1 MLCCLKYFIPTVTL
15 RSADLIPASFDYN
28 AYIRENSLNL
38 LLGDNSI
45 VSDYSQKNIKSPTF
59 SVDPNNTTP
68 FPPEYDDL
76 ARLHYLV
83 SHRKALTVLEF
94 GVGKSTIVMG
104 DALLKNKRSHTG
116 QTRDVLRRINAYQI
130 HSIDNYADYI
140 EVVENQIPEALRKEG
155 ICNLHYSEL
164 EMGMFMDRACTYY
177 SKIPNVCP
185 DIIYLDGPDQ
195 FSPKGDVRG
204 VSTNHQDRMPMAAD
218 ILTIEHF
225 LHPSTLII
233 VDGRT
238 ANARFL
244 QCNLQRNWIHCYNA
258 EWDQH
263 FFELQETPLGVYN
276 KRMINFC
283 LGDSFYNRVSTDN

>member
-1 MLCCLKYFIPTVTL
+1 VSLK
-15 RSADLIPASFDYN
+15 SEDLIPASFDYN
-28 AYIRENSLNL
+28 SYIIENRINL
-38 LLGDNSI
+38 LLGDDSI
-45 VSDYSQKNIKSPTF
+45 ASDYSQKAIQSPTF

-68 FPPEYDDL
+68 FPAEYDDL

-104 DALLKNKRSHTG
+104 DALLNNKRCYAENTHDT
-116 QTRDVLRRINAYQI
+116 LRRLNAYQI

-140 EVVENQIPEALRKEG
+140 EVVDSQIPEQLRKDG

-164 EMGMFMDRACTYY
+164 EMGTFMGRACTYY

-204 VSTNHQDRMPMAAD
+204 ISTNHQDRMPMAAD

-225 LHPSTLII
+225 LQPSTLII
-233 VDGRT
+233 VDGRS

-244 QCNLQRNWIHCYNA
+244 QCNLQRNWSHCYNPQ
-258 EWDQH
+258 WDQH
-263 FFELQETPLGVYN
+263 FFELQESALGVYN
-276 KRMINFC
+276 KRMIDFC
-283 LGDSFYNRVSTDN
+283 LGDSFYNRVLINQ